1 MPEEEGGSF
10 THLCHKYLLRAYYMA
25 DVVEGQ
31 SFIHWFFSPEYVC
44 WAPYNVAEGNGDLV
58 LHSFP
63 KFLLNAY
70 YVLGVMEGWLFLY
83 SFTQQIFIEC
93 LPKAR
98 GDEHLSFIHLFSIY
112 YVPGTV
118 LGPKDTAA
126 KENKRN
132 KIPALV
138 KLIFSCCNFQSFLTA
153 TYNRKFIL
161 HWDPVHAF
169 IFPYTWNRSLTYPY
183 YVPYTV
189 VVFCPVLVS
198 VTIRILISTHWICR
212 SQLLNFSCPLE
223 LPGGFKKKKNPNHQA
238 PPQTNWIRISG
249 GWNLG
254 FRTL

>member
-1 MPEEEGGSF
+1 MCQRKRED
-10 THLCHKYLLRAYYMA
+10 HLLIYVINIYWEPTTWQMWWRA
-25 DVVEGQ
+25 
-31 SFIHWFFSPEYVC
+31 SRLFIDFFFPEYVC

-83 SFTQQIFIEC
+83 SFIQQIFIEC

-153 TYNRKFIL
+153 TYDRKFIL

-189 VVFCPVLVS
+189 VVFVLY
-198 VTIRILISTHWICR
+198 W
-212 SQLLNFSCPLE
+212 SQ
-223 LPGGFKKKKNPNHQA
+223 
-238 PPQTNWIRISG
+238 
-249 GWNLG
+249 
-254 FRTL
+254 

>member
-31 SFIHWFFSPEYVC
+31 SFIHWFFFPRICLLSTLQCSRGKWRFSP
-44 WAPYNVAEGNGDLV
+44 P
-58 LHSFP
+58 FP

-83 SFTQQIFIEC
+83 SFIQQIFIEC

-118 LGPKDTAA
+118 LGPKDTAV

-153 TYNRKFIL
+153 TYDRKFIL

-189 VVFCPVLVS
+189 VVFVLY
-198 VTIRILISTHWICR
+198 W
-212 SQLLNFSCPLE
+212 SQ
-223 LPGGFKKKKNPNHQA
+223 
-238 PPQTNWIRISG
+238 
-249 GWNLG
+249 
-254 FRTL
+254 